1 MSETAH
7 TDQGGADQ
15 RAPQADETGRAVPTQ
30 ALDGAVLPYPR
41 DMLYVRTAVILA
53 AITLVEVF
61 TYMWPELPVWH
72 WGGDSNVGLIII
84 LMILMAA
91 KFYIVAAVF
100 MHLKFDKAIL
110 WGLFA
115 SALVTALGVYLA
127 VMLMFRIFSPTSVV

>member
-1 MSETAH
+1 MSET
-7 TDQGGADQ
+7 TQ
-15 RAPQADETGRAVPTQ
+15 APQAPEAGDAGGGVPTP
-30 ALDGAVLPYPR
+30 ALDGAVVPYPR

-61 TYMWPELPVWH
+61 TYMWPDLPVWS
-72 WGGDSNVGLIII
+72 WGGDSNVGLIAI

-110 WGLFA
+110 WSLFA
-115 SALVTALGVYLA
+115 FALITALGVYLA
-127 VMLMFRIFSPTSVV
+127 VMLMFRIFSPTSVL